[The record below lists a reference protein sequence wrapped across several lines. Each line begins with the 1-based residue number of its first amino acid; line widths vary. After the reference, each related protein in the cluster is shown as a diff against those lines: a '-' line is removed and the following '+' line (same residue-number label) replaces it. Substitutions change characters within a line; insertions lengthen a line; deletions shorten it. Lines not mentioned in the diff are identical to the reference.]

1 MPTREFTMRIRPI
14 HGAAIVFA
22 AILVVTAGGAGPA
35 QAFFFPLPMMQQSPG
50 PVESGPSRGFN
61 DNNRWRGRDRF
72 RDDGGQPAKPYTS
85 TRPKSDKSDEEK
97 SSSSSSGKSGKSQA
111 KSESSSSRT
120 RSVKQEPPPKP
131 EPSSKSSSRANASW
145 HRSAPATASSAP
157 PAAPPPQPSNA
168 TASTS
173 APETSPAPARAGTT
187 LGDTFDE
194 KLGEVFKA
202 RIDELLKQS
211 N

>member
-1 MPTREFTMRIRPI
+1 MRIRPI
-14 HGAAIVFA
+14 YGAAVVFA
-22 AILVVTAGGAGPA
+22 ATLAMTAGSAGPA

-50 PVESGPSRGFN
+50 PIESGPSRGFN

-72 RDDGGQPAKPYTS
+72 RDDGGSQPAKPYTS

-131 EPSSKSSSRANASW
+131 EPSSKSSGRANASW
-145 HRSAPATASSAP
+145 HRSPPATSASTAP
-157 PAAPPPQPSNA
+157 PAAPPPQPSA
-168 TASTS
+168 TTTATS
-173 APETSPAPARAGTT
+173 NVQETSPAPARAGTT

>member
-1 MPTREFTMRIRPI
+1 MRIRPI
-14 HGAAIVFA
+14 HGAAVFFA
-22 AILVVTAGGAGPA
+22 ATLASSAGPA
-35 QAFFFPLPMMQQSPG
+35 QAFFFPLLPMMQQSPG
-50 PVESGPSRGFN
+50 PIESGPSRGFN
-61 DNNRWRGRDRF
+61 DN
-72 RDDGGQPAKPYTS
+72 KPTRPSTS
-85 TRPKSDKSDEEK
+85 TRSKSDDEK

-111 KSESSSSRT
+111 KSESGSSSRT

-131 EPSSKSSSRANASW
+131 EPSSKSSGHATASW
-145 HRSAPATASSAP
+145 HRSAPASATAAP
-157 PAAPPPQPSNA
+157 PAQPSA
-168 TASTS
+168 TTATS
-173 APETSPAPARAGTT
+173 NVQDTPALARAGST

>member
-1 MPTREFTMRIRPI
+1 MRIRPI
-14 HGAAIVFA
+14 HGAAVVFA
-22 AILVVTAGGAGPA
+22 ATLAMTAGSAGPA

-50 PVESGPSRGFN
+50 PIESGPSRGFN

-72 RDDGGQPAKPYTS
+72 RDDGGSQPAKPYTS

-131 EPSSKSSSRANASW
+131 EPSSKSSGRANASW
-145 HRSAPATASSAP
+145 HRSPPATSASTTP
-157 PAAPPPQPSNA
+157 PAASPPQPSA
-168 TASTS
+168 TTATS
-173 APETSPAPARAGTT
+173 NVQDTSPAPARAGTT

>member
-1 MPTREFTMRIRPI
+1 MRIRPI
-14 HGAAIVFA
+14 YGAAVVVA
-22 AILVVTAGGAGPA
+22 ATLAVTAGSAGPA

-50 PVESGPSRGFN
+50 PIESGPSRSFN
-61 DNNRWRGRDRF
+61 DNNRWRGRDRY
-72 RDDGGQPAKPYTS
+72 RDDGGSQPVKPSTS
-85 TRPKSDKSDEEK
+85 TRPKSDKSDDEK
-97 SSSSSSGKSGKSQA
+97 STSSSSGKSGKSQA

-131 EPSSKSSSRANASW
+131 EPSSKSSGRANASW
-145 HRSAPATASSAP
+145 HRSAPASSASSAP
-157 PAAPPPQPSNA
+157 PAAPPPQPSTTTA
-168 TASTS
+168 TSNVQD
-173 APETSPAPARAGTT
+173 TSPAPARAGTT